1 MISQSIQLIA
11 GRTAQEYNQ
20 RKNRQGAFWEDRYHA
35 TAIEADEHLL
45 RCLVY
50 IDLNM
55 VRAGVVNHPIRWK
68 HGGYREIQDPR
79 ERYALLNLQEL
90 TALCG
95 FEKVADFQRAHR
107 DWVDEAI
114 KDEMMARESRWSEAV
129 AVGSL
134 SFVNTVKSELGFKA
148 ARREVIEQG
157 ETYVLREESETY
169 RSNFAGENEMLS
181 SENARFWNENLDATE
196 P

>member
-1 MISQSIQLIA
+1 
-11 GRTAQEYNQ
+11 
-20 RKNRQGAFWEDRYHA
+20 
-35 TAIEADEHLL
+35 
-45 RCLVY
+45 
-50 IDLNM
+50 M

-79 ERYALLNLQEL
+79 ERYALLDLQQEL

-95 FEKVADFQRAHR
+95 FEKVGDFQKAHR

-114 KDEMMARESRWSEAV
+114 KAEMMARESRWSEAV

-148 ARREVIEQG
+148 AHREVIEQG

-169 RSNFAGENEMLS
+169 RSNFAGKNEMLS

-196 P
+196 T